1 MKQDTLFLPLVL
13 ICLATMVLLFK
24 GKPSGNHTSKSF
36 LSEYREHTRLI
47 HKATSG
53 DPGVYTT
60 KQLKSEV
67 NTNRWDTPQ
76 RRSPYG
82 QGNTLD
88 SRSEASGYESRD
100 TVVIGLLVRLCNFY
114 LEFLPCYKTFEL
126 LVSLILVFM
135 M

>member
-53 DPGVYTT
+53 EPGVHTT
-60 KQLKSEV
+60 KQLRVK
-67 NTNRWDTPQ
+67 
-76 RRSPYG
+76 
-82 QGNTLD
+82 
-88 SRSEASGYESRD
+88 
-100 TVVIGLLVRLCNFY
+100 
-114 LEFLPCYKTFEL
+114 
-126 LVSLILVFM
+126 LILISGILPNADYPTVRVTPWTRDLKLPGTNPGTRF
-135 M
+135 